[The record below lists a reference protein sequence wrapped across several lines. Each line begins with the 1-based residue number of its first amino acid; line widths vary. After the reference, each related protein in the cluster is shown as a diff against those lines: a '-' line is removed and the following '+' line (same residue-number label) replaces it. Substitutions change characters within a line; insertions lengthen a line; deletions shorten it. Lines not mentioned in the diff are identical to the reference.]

1 MQKAK
6 AALKN
11 KKIVIIAA
19 FLIAALG
26 IGYFSQPNANI
37 AQNPGSQ
44 SQLAGPSS
52 STGTAMLA
60 KNRSMESSS
69 GSGTPQLAYETSANF
84 AVTDPDQTGQYQ
96 ATPLEAPSI
105 PNMDLTFDRLVIF
118 TANMD
123 MNVTNV
129 RGAIQD
135 LQGTAYSLGGY
146 VSDSYIN
153 PIPAGSWT
161 EKGVLAKQAFDA
173 SVTLRIP
180 SANFNDAL
188 NRISSLGDVISM
200 TTSSKDVTDQYVDL
214 QARTKNLEN
223 VLEQYRSILKNATKT
238 NDILDVQ
245 SRIDNIQEQIER
257 LKAQLA
263 QTEKQTSFALI
274 TIHLVEPFVVKSAE
288 KVIDDPEKDTL
299 ERAFT
304 DVVNM
309 ATSIAQAEARGLMTL
324 TVGLLPV
331 YPILAVGYV
340 VYRKFVA
347 KKNKEVQLQ

>member
-6 AALKN
+6 ATLKN
-11 KKIVIIAA
+11 KKIVITAA

-26 IGYFSQPNANI
+26 VGYFSQPNANI
-37 AQNPGSQ
+37 AQYQTGQ
-44 SQLAGPSS
+44 SQLVN
-52 STGTAMLA
+52 TGEDVLA
-60 KNRSMESSS
+60 KSRLVESSS
-69 GSGTPQLAYETSANF
+69 GSGTPQFAYETSGEF
-84 AVTDPDQTGQYQ
+84 ALSEPVPAEQYL

-123 MNVTNV
+123 MNVTSV

-135 LQGTAYSLGGY
+135 LQGISYSLGGY

-161 EKGVLAKQAFDA
+161 EKGILAKQSFDT

-180 SANFNDAL
+180 SSNFNDAL

-223 VLEQYRSILKNATKT
+223 VLEQYRNILKNATKT
-238 NDILDVQ
+238 SDILDVQ

-274 TIHLVEPFVVKSAE
+274 TIHLVEPLVVKSDGRP
-288 KVIDDPEKDTL
+288 IDQPEKDTL

>member
-1 MQKAK
+1 
-6 AALKN
+6 
-11 KKIVIIAA
+11 
-19 FLIAALG
+19 
-26 IGYFSQPNANI
+26 
-37 AQNPGSQ
+37 
-44 SQLAGPSS
+44 
-52 STGTAMLA
+52 
-60 KNRSMESSS
+60 
-69 GSGTPQLAYETSANF
+69 
-84 AVTDPDQTGQYQ
+84 
-96 ATPLEAPSI
+96 
-105 PNMDLTFDRLVIF
+105 MDLTFDRLVIF

-347 KKNKEVQLQ
+347 KKNKE

>member
-6 AALKN
+6 ATLKN

-19 FLIAALG
+19 FLITALG
-26 IGYFSQPNANI
+26 VGYFSQPNANI
-37 AQNPGSQ
+37 TQYPASQ
-44 SQLAGPSS
+44 SQLVN
-52 STGTAMLA
+52 TGEDVLA
-60 KNRSMESSS
+60 KRRLLESSS
-69 GSGTPQLAYETSANF
+69 GSGTTQFAYKTSEDLAEPVPAE
-84 AVTDPDQTGQYQ
+84 QYQ
-96 ATPLEAPSI
+96 ATPLETPSI
-105 PNMDLTFDRLVIF
+105 PNLDLTFDRLVIF

-123 MNVTNV
+123 MNVTSV

-135 LQGTAYSLGGY
+135 LQGVAYPLGGY

-161 EKGVLAKQAFDA
+161 EKGILAKQAFDA

-180 SANFNDAL
+180 SSNFNDAL

-214 QARTKNLEN
+214 QARAKNLEN

-245 SRIDNIQEQIER
+245 SRIDDIQEQIER

-274 TIHLVEPFVVKSAE
+274 TIHLVEPFVVKSD
-288 KVIDDPEKDTL
+288 KKPVVDPEKDTL

-331 YPILAVGYV
+331 YLILAVGYV
-340 VYRKFVA
+340 VYRKLVA